1 MIQDIFPLHMDN
13 QYKKKAPKKTSRLMV
28 FRENQILVRKD
39 DKLDFLTYGELEA
52 WSETEGVEV
61 PQLVFLFSVGEADYF
76 LTELPEAFLA
86 AIASNTVVHSGKEGD
101 KSGESTE
108 HTKQYEF
115 IRMFAVRARSP
126 KEQVFAAA
134 TAWHLYVWYREN
146 QYCGRCGSRLI
157 HSEKFRML
165 SCPDC
170 GNQVFPKIAPA
181 VIVGVTDGER
191 ILMTKYAN
199 REYKRYA
206 LIAGFTEIGET
217 VEETVAREV
226 MEEVGLRVK
235 NISYYKSQPW
245 GFDSNLLLGFFCELD
260 DSEGHTAITM
270 DEEELAEA
278 EWVHYSDVP
287 DDPEGLSLT
296 REMMNVFK
304 ERKLHNR

>member
-1 MIQDIFPLHMDN
+1 MIQDIFPLHMEN
-13 QYKKKAPKKTSRLMV
+13 QYEKKTPKKTSRLMV
-28 FRENQILVRKD
+28 FHENQILVKRGD
-39 DKLDFLTYGELEA
+39 ELDFLTCGELES
-52 WSETEGVEV
+52 WSAKEGMEV
-61 PQLVFLFSVGEADYF
+61 PQMVFLFSVGETDYF
-76 LTELPEAFLA
+76 LTGLPEAFLA
-86 AIASNTVVHSGKEGD
+86 AIAFNADVQGGREGD
-101 KSGESTE
+101 KPGESAE

-134 TAWHLYVWYREN
+134 TAWHLYVWYRDN
-146 QYCGRCGSRLI
+146 QYCGRCGSRLH
-157 HSEKFRML
+157 HSDRLRML

-235 NISYYKSQPW
+235 NIRYYKSQPW
-245 GFDSNLLLGFFCELD
+245 GFDANLLLGFFCELD
-260 DSEGHTAITM
+260 DSEGDTAITM
-270 DEEELAEA
+270 DEEELSEA
-278 EWVHYSDVP
+278 EWVHYRDVP

-304 ERKLHNR
+304 EHKLHNR